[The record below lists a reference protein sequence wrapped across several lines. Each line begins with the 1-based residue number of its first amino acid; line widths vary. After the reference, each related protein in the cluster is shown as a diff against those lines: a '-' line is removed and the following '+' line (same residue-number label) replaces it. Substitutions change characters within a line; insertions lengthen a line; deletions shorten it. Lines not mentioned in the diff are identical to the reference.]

1 MITYNS
7 LAFQMDFFFFYKSAG
22 IPLWFTVPPIND
34 IEKYFVLGNN
44 DYLKLV
50 KMKDL
55 KFFLCILI
63 LNVNLYSRYFVKRK
77 MS

>member
-1 MITYNS
+1 MIAYNA
-7 LAFQMDFFFFYKSAG
+7 LAFQMDFLLQKCGYSTLVYSA
-22 IPLWFTVPPIND
+22 PIND